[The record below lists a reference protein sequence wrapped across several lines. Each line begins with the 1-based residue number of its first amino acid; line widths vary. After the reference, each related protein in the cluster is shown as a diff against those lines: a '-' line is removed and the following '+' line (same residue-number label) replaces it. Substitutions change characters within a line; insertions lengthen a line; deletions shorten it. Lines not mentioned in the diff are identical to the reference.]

1 MSLFEWN
8 KLYLS
13 LTENKLLGEKVIMTS
28 CSNSLWKMSFPKS
41 SPSDKPVLASEW
53 LSDLLFHRY
62 FLLVKYFHQLL
73 ASSKYEGLKNHYG
86 EIWDKGNQKLGTQ
99 IRMDGGLWWSF
110 LVSHFKNIGIV
121 SAIATVLYLC
131 KSQKLK
137 YVRYRLSLLKSE
149 WISNFS
155 MWSAIWR
162 VSYYHKSQKWL

>member
-1 MSLFEWN
+1 MKRYVALYLPITFSLSTVWHYVFVLGLWVYSNEIN
-8 KLYLS
+8 LYLS
-13 LTENKLLGEKVIMTS
+13 LTENKLLGEKVMMTG
-28 CSNSLWKMSFPKS
+28 CFDSLWEMSFPKS

-53 LSDLLFHRY
+53 LSDLLLLWY
-62 FLLVKYFHQLL
+62 FLLVKYFQQLL

-121 SAIATVLYLC
+121 SAIVTVLYLC

-137 YVRYRLSLLKSE
+137 YV
-149 WISNFS
+149 WVNIQF
-155 MWSAIWR
+155 
-162 VSYYHKSQKWL
+162 